1 MFGYNFVLTG
11 QVMGKAGVYG
21 LFPCRRSTNNVLQ
34 GAQKKFPKCQKS
46 LECPLK

>member
-21 LFPCRRSTNNVLQ
+21 LFPCRRSTNNVYRVPRKNFQ
-34 GAQKKFPKCQKS
+34 NARSPWNV
-46 LECPLK
+46 P